1 MRSRPAR
8 VAAVAV
14 AWIALGAAGFF
25 VFTSHQLILTA
36 ADGIRAVDLHARE
49 AADALVDLRVAQQA
63 YVASGQ
69 GVAFWMPKVAA
80 TQNLVTAA
88 LTALRQSMMN
98 NTARTAVDEA
108 AAAMSE
114 FGDVDKRAR
123 DYIGAGQLLMA
134 GDVIFTEGGQLIT
147 VAARQVEAARLAEH
161 QAFDEDEAGL
171 RREEALAMGAAGALV
186 GLVALVLAVTGA
198 EQRRERRQEEP
209 SGVAG
214 SSTATVASSTRALS
228 ESDEGIVS
236 HARPAFA
243 SSLSSGR
250 DAAGPQAVT
259 TWSDPGIREVGVA
272 PSTAPARNAV
282 VLKAAAD
289 LATDLGRVRD
299 TDELSRLLARTADLM
314 DASGLVV
321 WAGALGS
328 TTDELRAVQAHG
340 YPPQILARMPAV
352 PRSGDNAAAAAYRTG
367 ELQIVLSHPGGPAGA
382 IVAPILGAD
391 GCIGALSAEI
401 KDGGE
406 GSEAVQAVAT
416 IVAAHLAGLLA
427 INPVDAEE
435 QRVVSR

>member
-25 VFTSHQLILTA
+25 VFTSHQHILTA
-36 ADGIRAVDLHARE
+36 ADSIRAVDLHARE

-80 TQNLVTAA
+80 TQNLVTSA

-171 RREEALAMGAAGALV
+171 RQEEALAMGAAGALV

-209 SGVAG
+209 SGVGG

-236 HARPAFA
+236 HARSAFA

-282 VLKAAAD
+282 VLKAAA
-289 LATDLGRVRD
+289 DLGRVRD

>member
-1 MRSRPAR
+1 
-8 VAAVAV
+8 V
-14 AWIALGAAGFF
+14 AWIALSAAGFF
-25 VFTSHQLILTA
+25 VFTSHQQIRTA
-36 ADGIRAVDLHARE
+36 ADGVRAVDLHARE

-69 GVAFWMPKVAA
+69 GVAFWMPKVAS

-88 LTALRQSMMN
+88 LTALRQSMMSN
-98 NTARTAVDEA
+98 SARTAVDEA

-114 FGDVDKRAR
+114 FSDVDKRAR

-134 GDVIFTEGGQLIT
+134 GDVIFTEGGQLVT

-161 QAFDEDEAGL
+161 EAFDEEEAGL
-171 RREEALAMGAAGALV
+171 RREEALAIGAAGAFV
-186 GLVALVLAVTGA
+186 GLIALALAVTGG
-198 EQRRERRQEEP
+198 EQGQEWREEEP
-209 SGVAG
+209 SSVAG
-214 SSTATVASSTRALS
+214 SSKTTVASDTRAPS

-236 HARPAFA
+236 HARPIAASEFA
-243 SSLSSGR
+243 SGR
-250 DAAGPQAVT
+250 DARPQAATDWGDPGRRDVAAGPSGAL
-259 TWSDPGIREVGVA
+259 
-272 PSTAPARNAV
+272 ARNAV
-282 VLKAAAD
+282 VLKTAAA

-321 WAGALGS
+321 WAGTVGS
-328 TTDELRAVQAHG
+328 ATDELRAVQAHG
-340 YPPQILARMPAV
+340 YTPQMLARMPAV

-367 ELQIVLSHPGGPAGA
+367 ELQIVLSHPGGPSGA
-382 IVAPILGAD
+382 IVAPILAAD

-416 IVAAHLAGLLA
+416 MVAAHLAGLLA
-427 INPVDAEE
+427 VSPVDAQE